1 MASFTGIQ
9 IITIHLWPNISR
21 SRNNQTIKCVELRE
35 YNMRSIIKINHEWLW
50 GNLSRPFYKKIK
62 IEHISGSII

>member
-35 YNMRSIIKINHEWLW
+35 YNMRSIIKIKQMVVGKPVQTFL
-50 GNLSRPFYKKIK
+50 
-62 IEHISGSII
+62 